1 MKIQKI
7 RKNYA
12 AAFIMSMMICLLFTP
27 PTVKANDLPE
37 EAPIFHANVE
47 WSPQGYIVKGTFT
60 EFPSDIYSAETL
72 YSLDGETYL
81 ASGQEWNITKWS
93 DGPWTDWDEE
103 NLEKFQNQTCL
114 YSNEEPM
121 KSYLA
126 GELDRFY
133 VKLRLTRENGISYDT
148 QAAVIDRGQPMP
160 VPEEIS
166 SVASFA
172 PSICVR
178 TYRPFSYYGRY
189 QITVK
194 EDATPEEIAASLPKT
209 LPIKVDLQKGIDHVA
224 DGIIDCPVT
233 WKPLADLTLTT
244 GESVIIPD
252 AAEEIV
258 VPGGTMLNT
267 PLGIFEL
274 SEPLGINQY
283 GLTDE
288 VRIVL
293 NVISKDS
300 NPTGALSCDFNGLS
314 MAFHQ
319 KPTGAT
325 AIRAYTL
332 SEGDTEWT
340 ELPNLPL
347 LEAVNAQP
355 STPGSGYTYVLDN
368 THELYQSY
376 MSADAEGREPT
387 PFYIG
392 IKIEG
397 GVYDGKELILPWPDT
412 YDIPLELPKLG
423 GSGGNEDN
431 AGTDNKGD
439 GTSEGQRPNLPNSG
453 DNDENGDNEDIDRK
467 DDDTYEEQKPNL
479 PNPGDNDEN
488 EGGSGSDHKDDGTSE
503 GQKPTLPNSGNS
515 GKDESNSSSG
525 HKGSS
530 ASGGQRPSL
539 TQNSREK
546 NTTSSGRTSGHIDSQ
561 SQGNSYIADESLP
574 PMAAQTA
581 EGTVTEAKYPD
592 TDSSVN
598 AGTNTRTEN
607 QTLTPRSIQDRESA
621 VPVSSDKEG
630 KITATPSS
638 QNGKSVLSVLS
649 DEEDSSD
656 PHTENSG
663 RRFILM
669 ILTTILTGLC
679 IIGYLYYRSYCQ
691 AKRKL

>member
-1 MKIQKI
+1 MYIMKIQKI
-7 RKNYA
+7 RKKYTTV
-12 AAFIMSMMICLLFTP
+12 FIMSMLICLLFTAL
-27 PTVKANDLPE
+27 TAKADDLPE
-37 EAPIFHANVE
+37 EAPMFRANIE

-60 EFPSDIYSAETL
+60 EFPSDICSAETL
-72 YSLDGETYL
+72 CSLDGETYQ
-81 ASGQEWNITKWS
+81 ASGEEWNITKWS
-93 DGPWTDWDEE
+93 DGPWTDWAEE
-103 NLEKFQNQTCL
+103 DLDKFQNQTCL

-126 GELDRFY
+126 GELNRFY
-133 VKLRLTRENGISYDT
+133 VKLRLTRENGITYDT

-160 VPEEIS
+160 VPEGIS
-166 SVASFA
+166 SAAGFA

-189 QITVK
+189 QITVR
-194 EDATPEEIAASLPKT
+194 EDATPEEIAASLPET
-209 LPIKVDLQKGIDHVA
+209 LPIKINLQKGINHVA
-224 DGIIDCPVT
+224 DGIIDCPIT
-233 WKPLADLTLTT
+233 WKPLANLTLTS

-258 VPGGTMLNT
+258 IPCGTLLNT

-274 SEPLGINQY
+274 NESLGINQH

-293 NVISKDS
+293 NVIEKDG
-300 NPTGALSCDFNGLS
+300 NPTGALSCDFNGFS

-325 AIRAYTL
+325 AIGAYTL

-340 ELPNLPL
+340 ELLNLPL

-376 MSADAEGREPT
+376 MSANAEGREPT
-387 PFYIG
+387 PFCIG

-412 YDIPLELPKLG
+412 YDIPLQLPKLG

-453 DNDENGDNEDIDRK
+453 DSDENGDNK
-467 DDDTYEEQKPNL
+467 GDDHKGGDTYEEPKSNL
-479 PNPGDNDEN
+479 PNPDDSGEN
-488 EGGSGSDHKDDGTSE
+488 ESGSGSDHKDDGTSE
-503 GQKPTLPNSGNS
+503 GQRPTPPNSGNS
-515 GKDESNSSSG
+515 GKAESNSGSD

-530 ASGGQRPSL
+530 TSGGQRPNL
-539 TQNSREK
+539 TQNSRKK
-546 NTTSSGRTSGHIDSQ
+546 NTTSSGRTFGHIDPQ
-561 SQGNSYIADESLP
+561 IQGNSHIADGSAP
-574 PMAAQTA
+574 TMTAQTA
-581 EGTVTEAKYPD
+581 AGTVTEAKYPD
-592 TDSSVN
+592 TKSSVN
-598 AGTNTRTEN
+598 AGN
-607 QTLTPRSIQDRESA
+607 
-621 VPVSSDKEG
+621 DKY
-630 KITATPSS
+630 AAL
-638 QNGKSVLSVLS
+638 VLSG
-649 DEEDSSD
+649 EEEKSG
-656 PHTENSG
+656 PHIESSG
-663 RRFILM
+663 RGFILM
-669 ILTTILTGLC
+669 ILTTILAGLC